1 MVSGHRVGPDGNRSD
16 GSPKFALV
24 PHPEVCARAHRL
36 IQDRQLEQAKIS
48 NQQSSINNHQSHCL
62 RAGAGRIP

>member
-1 MVSGHRVGPDGNRSD
+1 VDIESGRMGTAGD
-16 GSPKFALV
+16 GSPSFALV
-24 PHPEVCARAHRL
+24 PDAEVCARARRL